1 MIAIKNYQ
9 GLDRNLFENFN
20 KERFETMVNQKESL
34 LLIHTFLEYLYEDVE
49 GLNSKSQLDEYRER
63 ILKIAHDNPC
73 YDRSQK
79 VLLQDLVKSTDVQIQ
94 IKNDF
99 EESINFYEKFI
110 YDFLELTTQ
119 NMKKVLAENA

>member
-49 GLNSKSQLDEYRER
+49 GLNS
-63 ILKIAHDNPC
+63 
-73 YDRSQK
+73 
-79 VLLQDLVKSTDVQIQ
+79 
-94 IKNDF
+94 
-99 EESINFYEKFI
+99 
-110 YDFLELTTQ
+110 
-119 NMKKVLAENA
+119 